1 MSDDTWSGRCR
12 GFPRGKCRKTNAYA
26 KAKTGSWLCKSCKEK
41 RTKAQWKA
49 TDAWRERW
57 R

>member
-26 KAKTGSWLCKSCKEK
+26 KAKMRSWLCKSCKEK